1 MNQSPK
7 RIVVTGLGVISPL
20 GLSCKQFW
28 SNLQEGVSGVRP
40 FSFQRP
46 GDSPVAFAGQCEEFV
61 GKADN
66 FGEPDPTKSK
76 AIRKATKLMS
86 REIQMAV
93 AAAQHAWADSGYV
106 FQSDLSD
113 RIGVSFGCDLIYSTV
128 EDMIDGFRA
137 CTENHGSSDAKFDFS
152 RWAIDGM
159 TKMSP
164 LWQLKYLSNMP
175 SSHIA
180 IINELRGPSNST
192 ILREAS
198 VGAVL
203 GEAVQTIRNGK
214 VDLMVAGSTGS
225 RIHPVK
231 LIQTIQQEQIATI
244 SRPFDRNRSGM
255 VPGEGAGALIL
266 ESLDHAEKRGATIYA
281 EILYGTSVACCGKYV
296 KTQENQR
303 DDCRQDYS
311 EDALVSAMEK
321 VFAETNRLF
330 SEQFGPETTGHI
342 NAHGLSTVSADAA
355 EARAI
360 NRVFGSRKK
369 AIPITTCKGHFGNL
383 GAGGGMV
390 ELIAGIFALNEN
402 RLFPTLNFETPDSDC
417 PIEPVRVG
425 DEKPSGDSL
434 IKLAF
439 NSQGQA
445 SAVLLRKF

>member
-1 MNQSPK
+1 MNHSPR

-20 GLSCKQFW
+20 GLSCEQLL
-28 SNLQEGVSGVRP
+28 SCLQEGISGVSP

-46 GDSPVAFAGQCEEFV
+46 GDSPVVFAGKCKDFD

-66 FGEPDPTKSK
+66 FGEPDPVKNK
-76 AIRKATKLMS
+76 VIKKATKLMS

-106 FQSDLSD
+106 FQSDPSD

-128 EDMIDGFRA
+128 EDMLDGFRA
-137 CTENHGSSDAKFDFS
+137 CTENRGKSDAKFDFS
-152 RWAIDGM
+152 RWAADGM
-159 TKMSP
+159 AKMSP

-180 IINELRGPSNST
+180 IINELRGPSNSI

-198 VGAVL
+198 VGAVI
-203 GEAVQTIRNGK
+203 GEAVQTIRKGK
-214 VDLMVAGSTGS
+214 VDLMVTGSTGS

-231 LIQTIQQEQIATI
+231 LIQTIQQEQIAT
-244 SRPFDRNRSGM
+244 SSKPFDRNRSGM

-266 ESLDHAEKRGATIYA
+266 ESLDHAEKRGAKIYA
-281 EILYGTSVACCGKYV
+281 EILYGTSVACCNKYV
-296 KTQENQR
+296 KTPKKSR
-303 DDCRQDYS
+303 DDCR
-311 EDALVSAMEK
+311 ENVLVSAMEK

-330 SEQFGPETTGHI
+330 SEQVGPETVGHI

-360 NRVFGSRKK
+360 DRVFGTRKK
-369 AIPITTCKGHFGNL
+369 AVPITTCKGHFGNL
-383 GAGGGMV
+383 GAGSGMV
-390 ELIAGIFALNEN
+390 ELIAGILALNEN
-402 RLFPTLNFETPDSDC
+402 RLFPTLNYETPDPDC
-417 PIEPVRVG
+417 PILPVRVG
-425 DEKPSGDSL
+425 DEIPSGDSF